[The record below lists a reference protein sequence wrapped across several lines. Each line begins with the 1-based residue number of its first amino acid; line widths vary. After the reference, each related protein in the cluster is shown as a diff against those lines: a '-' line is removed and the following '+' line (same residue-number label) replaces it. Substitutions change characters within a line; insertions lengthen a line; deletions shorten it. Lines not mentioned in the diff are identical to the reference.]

1 MLSTILQ
8 QNLFAVLFR
17 HLQIVADSNNLL
29 IIAVLIEEH
38 YRYMYDSLK
47 IGGQTAP
54 QLHIVYSKVNI
65 K

>member
-1 MLSTILQ
+1 MYLSPLDI
-8 QNLFAVLFR
+8 
-17 HLQIVADSNNLL
+17 
-29 IIAVLIEEH
+29 
-38 YRYMYDSLK
+38 MYDSLK